1 MAIVG
6 SLMSKTGNST
16 VKKTFVVLIMMWQVC
31 FSGNVRAQDIQFD
44 PAGIG
49 LATQADFDTF
59 MTELGSAIQF
69 TPMAPAKT
77 LGIVGFDLC
86 LETVV
91 ADVGSHKQSWQ
102 YMVEDND
109 TFSYMALGRFHVQ
122 KGLPFR
128 TDVGAMIQAVPNSNI
143 LAWGVEIKHG
153 IIKEG
158 LVLPSLTVRGSY
170 SQLEDVDDFG
180 LKTYT
185 LDLLLSKDFL
195 MVTPYGGVSALRVEG
210 RDKSALATGFQD
222 VKENEIQAIAGLQV
236 SPFPLCIISAE
247 VVFGDVPLYGLK
259 IGMGF

>member
-1 MAIVG
+1 M
-6 SLMSKTGNST
+6 
-16 VKKTFVVLIMMWQVC
+16 KKTVIVLIMMCSVC
-31 FSGNVRAQDIQFD
+31 FFGTVRAKDIQFD

-59 MTELGSAIQF
+59 ITELGSGIHF

-91 ADVGSHKQSWQ
+91 ADVGDHKQSWQ

-109 TFSYMALGRFHVQ
+109 TFSYLAMGRFHVQ

-128 TDVGAMIQAVPNSNI
+128 TDIGAMIQAVPNSNI
-143 LAWGVEIKHG
+143 LAWGLELKHG

-170 SQLEDVDDFG
+170 TQLEEVDDIG
-180 LKTYT
+180 LSVYG
-185 LDLLLSKDFL
+185 LDLLISKDFL
-195 MVTPYGGVSALRVEG
+195 MVTPYGGVSALRIEG
-210 RDKSALATGFQD
+210 CDKSSLATGFQ
-222 VKENEIQAIAGLQV
+222 KAEEHEMQAIAGLQI
-236 SPFPLCIISAE
+236 SPFPLCIVSVEA
-247 VVFGDVPLYGLK
+247 VFGEVPLYGIKL
-259 IGMGF
+259 GVGF

>member
-1 MAIVG
+1 
-6 SLMSKTGNST
+6 MSKTGNGT
-16 VKKTFVVLIMMWQVC
+16 MKKTLIVFIMMWHVC
-31 FSGNVRAQDIQFD
+31 FSGNVGAKDIQFD

-59 MTELGSAIQF
+59 ISELGSAIQF

-91 ADVGSHKQSWQ
+91 ADVGSHKKSWH

-109 TFSYMALGRFHVQ
+109 TFSYMAMGRFHVQ

-128 TDVGAMIQAVPNSNI
+128 TDIGAMIEAVPNSNI

-158 LVLPSLTVRGSY
+158 LALPSLTVRGSY
-170 SQLEDVDDFG
+170 SQLEDVDDFD

-195 MVTPYGGVSALRVEG
+195 MITPYGGVSALRIEG
-210 RDKSALATGFQD
+210 RDKSSLATGFLEAE
-222 VKENEIQAIAGLQV
+222 ENEIQAIAGFQV

-247 VVFGDVPLYGLK
+247 AVFGDVPLYGIK

>member
-1 MAIVG
+1 M
-6 SLMSKTGNST
+6 
-16 VKKTFVVLIMMWQVC
+16 KKTLIVLIVMWHVC
-31 FSGNVRAQDIQFD
+31 FPGNARAKDIQFD
-44 PAGIG
+44 PARIG

-59 MTELGSAIQF
+59 IAELGSAIHF

-91 ADVGSHKQSWQ
+91 ADVGSNQQSWQ

-109 TFSYMALGRFHVQ
+109 TFSYLAMGRFHVQ
-122 KGLPFR
+122 KGLPLR
-128 TDVGAMIQAVPNSNI
+128 TDIGAMIQAVPNSNI
-143 LAWGVEIKHG
+143 LAWGVELKHG

-170 SQLEDVDDFG
+170 TQLEDVDDVG
-180 LKTYT
+180 LKTYA

-195 MVTPYGGVSALRVEG
+195 MITPYGGVSALHIEG
-210 RDKSALATGFQD
+210 RDQSSLATGFLEAE
-222 VKENEIQAIAGLQV
+222 ENETQVIAGLQI
-236 SPFPLCIISAE
+236 SPFPLCIIGAE
-247 VVFGDVPLYGLK
+247 AVFGEVSLYGIK